1 MIAPIPPVLP
11 AGRMADNAER
21 VLALPGGLELRPWR
35 TPLLGAVR
43 AVAWEG

>member
-35 TPLLGAVR
+35 MPLLGAVW